1 MLLIYRTEYN
11 DIIYCS
17 LDKKK
22 THTHTVIAVK
32 VTFLTYFWSLWI
44 FVCLCFWKANLNWF
58 EYDEWKKRR
67 HKSKSPLEFHEIR
80 NLVGR
85 SAEQRKQATTTRNCF
100 RNKTSFSTVLK
111 YFQFAANE
119 RTSHSFSIEK
129 FQFAKLFRANAFV
142 YQRATATTTNSQCI
156 IHVILLSISENEIYY
171 DKHN

>member
-17 LDKKK
+17 LDEK
-22 THTHTVIAVK
+22 THTHSHRSKSDISNL
-32 VTFLTYFWSLWI
+32 FLESLNICVFMFLKGQFKLVWI
-44 FVCLCFWKANLNWF
+44 WRV
-58 EYDEWKKRR
+58 EKKRR

-100 RNKTSFSTVLK
+100 RNKTSFSTVQK
-111 YFQFAANE
+111 YFQFATNE